1 MLVTGSGTVSVDWSA
16 RQRSISYKTGVT
28 GYKHGLAQVSAPIL
42 VDKDYNAAN
51 IGIGMDVNVNP
62 TTGIVSIVTNDSGTG
77 ALFGFHGIVI
87 IKYIF
92 WN

>member
-1 MLVTGSGTVSVDWSA
+1 MVSVDWSA
-16 RQRSISYKTGVT
+16 RQRSINYETGVT
-28 GYKHGLAQVSAPIL
+28 GYKRGLAQVSAPML
-42 VDKDYNAAN
+42 VNKDYNAAN
-51 IGIGMDVNVNP
+51 IGLGMDVNVNAAS
-62 TTGIVSIVTNDSGTG
+62 GIISIVANDSGTG